1 MPAETIEQNFLHRVE
16 RRVNADSTIQLQKH
30 LFEVH
35 HRLIG
40 QRIKIR
46 YLPTDLTVAYLYN
59 DDGHCEGQIHLVR
72 KIDNAKIK
80 RRNYIDYTITEGD
93 NQHVSGL
100 L

>member
-1 MPAETIEQNFLHRVE
+1 LPSETIEQNFLHRVE
-16 RRVNADSTIQLQKH
+16 RRVSSDSTIQLQKH

-46 YLPTDLTVAYLYN
+46 YLPTDLAIAYLYN
-59 DDGHCEGQIHLVR
+59 DDGQCEGQLHLVR

-80 RRNYIDYTITEGD
+80 RKNHIDYTQMEGV
-93 NQHVSGL
+93 NQHV
-100 L
+100 